1 MEKIQNNVISFPLEK
16 EDIMRLKPDDICGI
30 VWKVSRYGNASDT
43 TITHDT
49 VKLKLLKKEKKQ
61 TLPKIKNTPR
71 ELKNIAPKILEK
83 IDDYIEDTAE
93 KLWNILKE
101 VFKRKK

>member
-16 EDIMRLKPDDICGI
+16 EDIMRLKPEDICGR

-49 VKLKLLKKEKKQ
+49 VKLKLLKKGKKQ

-71 ELKNIAPKILEK
+71 L
-83 IDDYIEDTAE
+83 YRRYSR
-93 KLWNILKE
+93 E
-101 VFKRKK
+101 VMEYFKRSI